1 MKKIALIG
9 PESSGK
15 TSLCMALSEHFSCL
29 WVPEM
34 ARTWLE
40 KNGPDYSAKDV
51 EEMARLQLQEEAK
64 LEEIARE
71 KKHPFLFCDTNL
83 LVVKIWMEIRFGN
96 CPDWILQEIEKPVY
110 ALQLLMKP
118 DIGWTPDPLREHP
131 NEQAFIYQHYEN
143 ELISSTQKW
152 KTISGFGEARFQNAL
167 AALRDSEKSTA

>member
-15 TSLCMALSEHFSCL
+15 TSLCLALSEHFSCL

-34 ARTWLE
+34 ARIWLE

-51 EEMARLQLQEEAK
+51 EEMARLQLHEEAK
-64 LEEIARE
+64 LEEEARE
-71 KKHPFLFCDTNL
+71 KKNPYLFCDTNL
-83 LVVKIWMEIRFGN
+83 LVVKIWMEIRFGS

-118 DIGWTPDPLREHP
+118 DIGWTPDPLRENP
-131 NEQAFIYQHYEN
+131 DDQTFIYQHYEN
-143 ELISSTQKW
+143 ELISNGQKW
-152 KTISGFGEARFQNAL
+152 KTISGFGAARFQNAL
-167 AALRDSEKSTA
+167 AALRDSEKSSA